1 MEYDGLFWG
10 VRPLN
15 HLDGPLL
22 GGDCNSVSS
31 RPQLENKVRT
41 GGATGDIN
49 VHWGKKYVRKFLI
62 RFEIS

>member
-49 VHWGKKYVRKFLI
+49 VHWGKNM
-62 RFEIS
+62 